1 MSLGGESVA
10 STPGSCGLG
19 GELVVGWGEGV
30 GCVVA
35 MDGVGQGNV
44 TACNKNDEI
53 RVEQRKLSKWVRLKY
68 IATCSVHDRQRS
80 NIRDPEHCP
89 FMGSLDQAF

>member
-1 MSLGGESVA
+1 M
-10 STPGSCGLG
+10 
-19 GELVVGWGEGV
+19 VGWGEGV

-53 RVEQRKLSKWVRLKY
+53 RVELLNKGNLANRY
-68 IATCSVHDRQRS
+68 D
-80 NIRDPEHCP
+80 
-89 FMGSLDQAF
+89 